1 MYSQAVRP
9 EVGQEMQAEA
19 IPAPRLPRVW
29 PAAVIVASYWIVS
42 LLPAWIDGGIFVSF
56 FPSVICSAA
65 LALAFWIW
73 WFTNR
78 TIPLA
83 DRLFAFCANV
93 AGAVAAGFFCHKSVG
108 AMGMLLFGVPAVFTV
123 WTLWLLLARRSRPAL
138 RGWGLAV
145 LIWLTWTAVTLVRI
159 DGDTKSAISWR
170 FSRTPDDTP
179 PQLLETK

>member
-1 MYSQAVRP
+1 MLS
-9 EVGQEMQAEA
+9 
-19 IPAPRLPRVW
+19 
-29 PAAVIVASYWIVS
+29 
-42 LLPAWIDGGIFVSF
+42 
-56 FPSVICSAA
+56 SAA

-93 AGAVAAGFFCHKSVG
+93 AGAVVAGFFCHKSLG
-108 AMGMLLFGVPAVFTV
+108 ATGLLLFGVPAVFTV

-145 LIWLTWTAVTLVRI
+145 LIWLTWTTVTLIRT
-159 DGDTKSAISWR
+159 DGIEGDAKAAISWR
-170 FSRTPDDTP
+170 FSRRAEDTLP
-179 PQLLETK
+179 KLIEAK